1 MAYGALNSPRRWW
14 GGHLADGNGQRQLR
28 SCRQWPGKKGYA
40 AYLRDSTPSTMARRR
55 EELKNH
61 G

>member
-14 GGHLADGNGQRQLR
+14 GGHLLDGMANRAASKLPPMAR
-28 SCRQWPGKKGYA
+28 KNGYA

>member
-1 MAYGALNSPRRWW
+1 MAYGAELAAALVGRSSAGWNGQPGSFEVA
-14 GGHLADGNGQRQLR
+14 ADG
-28 SCRQWPGKKGYA
+28 GKNGYA

>member
-1 MAYGALNSPRRWW
+1 MEMANRAASKLPPM
-14 GGHLADGNGQRQLR
+14 A
-28 SCRQWPGKKGYA
+28 GKKGYA
-40 AYLRDSTPSTMARRR
+40 AYLRDSTLSTMARRS